1 MDLNFIR
8 NLVVRNE
15 NKIVLLVMD
24 GLGGAPMEE
33 GGPTELES
41 ASTPNLDALVA
52 RGICGLHMP
61 VGSGIT
67 PGSGPA
73 HLGLFGYDP
82 VHYQVGRGVLAA
94 MGIHFDLQS
103 GDVAAR
109 GNFCTIDKDG
119 QVTDRRA
126 GRIETEVN
134 QKLCSLLQDIDIE
147 GMDTFV
153 EPVKEYRFLLV
164 LRGQNLSAALA
175 DTDPQQTGRRPLDPD
190 PLREEASAT
199 ADKLTEFIDRA
210 RAKLRDREPAN
221 MVLLRGFSK
230 KPDWPSMESVF
241 GLKAAAIAQYPM
253 YRGVSNLVGMD
264 ALDGGSTLED
274 QIERLRS
281 EWDRYDYFYIH
292 VKKIDSNGED
302 GNFDAKVR
310 SIEMVDRLIPEIE
323 SLNPE
328 VLIVTGDHS
337 TPASLKSHSWHP
349 VPVVLYS
356 PVCRPDKVERFGE
369 RACVRGGLGPRIPSV
384 ELMPIALANAR
395 KLEKFGA

>member
-8 NLVVRNE
+8 KLVVHNE

-41 ASTPNLDALVA
+41 ASTPNLDALAA

-61 VGSGIT
+61 VGPGIT

-82 VHYQVGRGVLAA
+82 VRYQVGRGVLAA
-94 MGIHFDLQS
+94 LGIEFDLQS

-109 GNFCTIDKDG
+109 GNFCTINQDG
-119 QVTDRRA
+119 YVTDRRA

-134 QKLCSLLQDIDIE
+134 KKLCSLLQDIHIE
-147 GMDTFV
+147 GIDTFI
-153 EPVKEYRFLLV
+153 ETVKEHRFLLV
-164 LRGQNLSAALA
+164 LRGQDLSSQLA
-175 DTDPQQTGRRPLDPD
+175 DTDPHRTGRRALDPE

-199 ADKLTEFIDRA
+199 ADKLAEFIDGA
-210 RAKLRDREPAN
+210 RDKLRDQGPAN

-230 KPDWPSMESVF
+230 KPEWPSMESVF
-241 GLKAAAIAQYPM
+241 GLKAAAIARYPM
-253 YRGVSNLVGMD
+253 YWGVSRLVGMD

-274 QIERLRS
+274 QVGRLRS
-281 EWDRYDYFYIH
+281 EWDRYDYFYLH
-292 VKKIDSNGED
+292 VKKIDSDGED
-302 GNFDAKVR
+302 GNFEAKVR
-310 SIEMVDRLIPEIE
+310 SIELVDQVIPEIE

-337 TPASLKSHSWHP
+337 TPARFKSHSWHP
-349 VPVVLYS
+349 VPVVLFS
-356 PVCRPDKVERFGE
+356 RACRPDRVERFGE
-369 RACVRGGLGPRIPSV
+369 RACIQGALGPRIPSV

-395 KLEKFGA
+395 RLLKFGA